1 MTLKYT
7 LKTFEKETEPKEGG
21 GRQIVAGKTR
31 VGFFVDDEN
40 GHQFIIDKVLTT
52 GSKSQ
57 EDLTTEAYGLCQ
69 TEVTEWAE
77 SVKNIGKEWNPE
89 EENFSDQS

>member
-1 MTLKYT
+1 MALKYT

-31 VGFFVDDEN
+31 VGFVVEDEN
-40 GHQFIIDKVLTT
+40 GNRFLIDKVLTT

-57 EDLTTEAYGLCQ
+57 EDLTTEAHGLCQ
-69 TEVTEWAE
+69 TEVTEWTE
-77 SVKNIGKEWNPE
+77 SVKNIGKEWNSTKKE
-89 EENFSDQS
+89 FS